1 MDLLRKIKAGGIALQ
16 DKVGEPTK
24 IPFID
29 LHLSPS
35 FGSFCQI
42 RIDNASGDYTGKA
55 KAGDAL
61 TVDISMEGGFI
72 RQFTGIV
79 TSVFE
84 AAVIRI
90 DAGGNSE
97 KLKAKKL
104 KKGFNKIQ
112 ASEILK
118 FILQGT
124 GVEYEAGKLPTARR
138 HSYSIAGGTPAE
150 ELLRMNQN
158 FALQF
163 VPYFNKAGKLIFK
176 TFKENVLKT
185 KIEYFGENLRRFD
198 DGTFEAPLNTGLDIF
213 DQIKIL
219 DVEHV
224 VTYSRILIDDHNSRV
239 IFAAEKA

>member
-1 MDLLRKIKAGGIALQ
+1 MDLLRRVKIGSTLIEDKAGQ
-16 DKVGEPTK
+16 PTK
-24 IPFID
+24 ILFVD

-42 RIDNASGDYTGKA
+42 RIDNNSGEYSGKA
-55 KAGDAL
+55 KEGDAI
-61 TVDISMEGGFI
+61 TVDIAFEGGYI
-72 RQFTGIV
+72 RQFTGII

-84 AAVIRI
+84 AAILRI

-97 KLKAKKL
+97 LLKKKKL
-104 KKGFNKIQ
+104 KKAFNKIQ

-124 GVEYEAGKLPTARR
+124 GVEFEAGKLPSARR
-138 HSYSIAGGTPAE
+138 HTYLIAGGTPAE

-158 FALQF
+158 FDLKF
-163 VPYFNKAGKLIFK
+163 IPYFNKQGKLIFK
-176 TFKENVLKT
+176 TFEENKLQT
-185 KIEYFGENLRRFD
+185 KIEYLGKNIRKYE

-213 DQIKIL
+213 DVIKVL
-219 DVEHV
+219 DINHV
-224 VTYSRILIDDHNSRV
+224 VTYTRILIDDTNARV